1 MSEIPYVRE
10 LGDALERAAAAAP
23 PKRAGLLRGRGRRRR
38 RVAILAFAILLAAA
52 AVTTAAIVSDPD
64 RLAIGSVQCSESGD
78 PDLGAAISALDG
90 RSPVAV
96 CAELWTDR
104 GQVAPPLVACERDDG
119 VFVMPGVGRE
129 ACARAGLAELPTG
142 YRRAEARVAR
152 LVRDVAAVEEAFDC
166 LPPAELARRLQR
178 VLREAGWTGW
188 RAVVSDFGEGP
199 CGWAR
204 RRGGDARL
212 TLSPVLDPEARVL
225 SVGAGPPRSLERR
238 LYGER
243 SILVGLF
250 DDTGERC
257 FGLAELREHVLRKMA
272 ATGQDIRF
280 KLGRMPPNTGLERP
294 RGDRYAE
301 GCAIFVGAA
310 PVYPATGG
318 VAVEVELW
326 QRPAGG
332 D

>member
-10 LGDALERAAAAAP
+10 LGDALERAAVAAP
-23 PKRAGLLRGRGRRRR
+23 RRAGLLRGRGRRR
-38 RVAILAFAILLAAA
+38 VAILALAILLVAS

-64 RLAIGSVQCSESGD
+64 RLAIGAVACSESGD
-78 PDLGAAISALDG
+78 PDLGAAIHALDG

-104 GQVAPPLVACERDDG
+104 GQAAPPLVACDSDSG
-119 VFVMPGVGRE
+119 VFVLPGVGPE
-129 ACARAGLAELPTG
+129 ACRSAGLAELPAG
-142 YRRAEARVAR
+142 YRQAEARVER

-166 LPPAELARRLQR
+166 LPPAELAERLQR
-178 VLREAGWTGW
+178 VLRETGWTGW
-188 RAVVSDFGEGP
+188 SAQVSDFGEGP

-212 TLSPVLDPEARVL
+212 TLSPVLNAEARVL
-225 SVGAGPPRSLERR
+225 IVGSGPPRSLERK

-243 SILVGLF
+243 SILAGLF

-257 FGLAELREHVLRKMA
+257 FGLAELREHVRSEMA
-272 ATGQDIRF
+272 VTGQDIRF
-280 KLGRMPPNTGLERP
+280 KLGSMPPHTGLERP

-301 GCAIFVGAA
+301 GCAIFVGAT
-310 PVYPATGG
+310 PVYPDSGG
-318 VAVEVELW
+318 VAVEAELW
-326 QRPAGG
+326 QKPAGG